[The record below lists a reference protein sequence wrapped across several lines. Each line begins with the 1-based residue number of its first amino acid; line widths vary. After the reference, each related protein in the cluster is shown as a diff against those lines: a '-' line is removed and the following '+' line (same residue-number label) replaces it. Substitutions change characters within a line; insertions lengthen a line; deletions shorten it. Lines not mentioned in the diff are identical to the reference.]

1 MSSLH
6 SRCGAASMLGA
17 PKPFVLGGTAR
28 VYERS
33 RPFVIRHIALEVEL
47 DTTKK
52 SVVGVATIDVERVDV
67 TASELCLDAVGFE
80 IDSAVF
86 VGKKKTAI
94 RYVYDGNTLRVPMPT
109 DVRTAKIRIAYRATP
124 ARGLYFLEPDEH
136 VQDRPR
142 QVWTQNQDEDAR
154 HWFPCHDKPHV
165 KMTFEIDVQVP
176 RGWFALSNG
185 ALVKRDDRP
194 GAKRWRYHWSMTESL
209 PSYLITLV
217 AGEFSEIDGGKAS
230 GVPVT
235 YLVPKGREAEG
246 KRTFRRTPEM
256 IEHFGKLIGVPYP
269 WNKYAQVVVSDFIFG
284 GMENTTATTMYEH
297 ILLDERAALDM
308 TSDDI
313 IAHELAHQWFGD
325 YVTCRDWSHG
335 WLNEGFATLFEHLD
349 REHHLGQDELY
360 YGLQDDFDAYLAE
373 AHGRY
378 RRPIVCQDYETPI
391 EVFDRHLYQKG
402 GLVLFML
409 RRLLGDE
416 TFFAGVRVYL
426 TRHARSIVETRDLMR
441 AMEDVSG
448 RTLEQFFEQW
458 VYRAGHPELEIKVE
472 HEGEVLTISVKQVQK
487 VDKETPCFAF
497 PLTIEVSPV
506 RGKPSR
512 HTRQVDKVSE
522 TIAIACPERPSFVS
536 IDPEFA
542 LLADLRLDV
551 PADMLRR
558 QLKGGSTVR
567 ARWVA
572 APALAKRADPPSI
585 EALGRALG
593 DDEEFWGVR
602 AKAAHALGETRLAAA
617 FDLLRS
623 NLGTKHPKVR
633 RAVVQAMGRF
643 RTPEAA
649 QELKPVALKDR
660 SYIVESDAAR
670 SLGQTRQSVAYET
683 LIEILD
689 RTAWGDII
697 RVGALD
703 GLAALRDDRAILH
716 VLART
721 RYGTKNRGRRAAIVA
736 LARLTTDRKHREA
749 LEELL
754 DDADP
759 YLRADVVRALVEMGD
774 AKSRSALSRRLD
786 REQDGRVRRRIRE
799 AFHEIGSRAKEIQA
813 ELRDEIDKLKTEQA
827 ELASKMK
834 KLEASLTKSK

>member
-17 PKPFVLGGTAR
+17 PRPFVLGGTAR
-28 VYERS
+28 VYERG
-33 RPFVIRHIALEVEL
+33 RPFVIRHLALEIDL
-47 DTTKK
+47 DTDKK
-52 SVVGVATIDVERVDV
+52 SVAGVATIDVERVDA
-67 TASELCLDAVGFE
+67 TAAELCLDAVAFDIE
-80 IDSAVF
+80 SAVF

-94 RYVYDGNTLRVPMPT
+94 RYVYDGNTLRLPIAA

-124 ARGLYFLEPDEH
+124 SRGLYFLEPDEH

-176 RGWFALSNG
+176 CGWFALSNG
-185 ALVKRDDRP
+185 ALVKRDDKP
-194 GAKRWRYHWSMTESL
+194 KAKRWRYQWSMTESL

-217 AGEFSEIDGGKAS
+217 AGEFSEIDGGKAA
-230 GVPVT
+230 GIPVT

-349 REHHLGQDELY
+349 REHHLGQEELY

-378 RRPIVCQDYETPI
+378 RRPIVCQDYEAPI
-391 EVFDRHLYQKG
+391 EIFDRHLYQKG

-441 AMEDVSG
+441 ALEDVSG
-448 RTLEQFFEQW
+448 RSLDQFFEQW
-458 VYRAGHPELEIKVE
+458 VYRAGHPELEVKVE
-472 HEGEVLTISVKQVQK
+472 HEDKVLTITVKQVQK
-487 VDKETPCFAF
+487 VDKETPCFVF
-497 PLTIEVSPV
+497 PLSFDVSPA
-506 RGKPSR
+506 RGKPMR
-512 HTRQVDKVSE
+512 HTRQIEKIWE
-522 TIAIACPERPSFVS
+522 TIAIPCPERPSFVS

-542 LLADLRLDV
+542 LLADVRLDV
-551 PADMLRR
+551 PADMLQR
-558 QLKGGSTVR
+558 QLKSGPTAR
-567 ARWVA
+567 ARWLA
-572 APALAKRADPPSI
+572 APALAKRADPPSMA
-585 EALGRALG
+585 ALGRTLA
-593 DDEEFWGVR
+593 DDDEFWGVR
-602 AKAAHALGETRLAAA
+602 AKAAHALGDTRLGAA
-617 FDLLRS
+617 FELLRS
-623 NLGTKHPKVR
+623 NLKTKHPKVR
-633 RAVVQAMGRF
+633 RAVVQAMGQF

-649 QELKPVALKDR
+649 QELKPIALKDR
-660 SYIVESDAAR
+660 SYFVESEAAR
-670 SLGQTRQSVAYET
+670 SLGKTRQTAAYET

-689 RTAWGDII
+689 RTAWGDIV

-703 GLAALRDDRAILH
+703 GLAALRDERAISH

-736 LARLTTDRKHREA
+736 LARLTTDRKYREA

-754 DDADP
+754 EDADP
-759 YLRADVVRALVEMGD
+759 YLRIDVVRALVEMGD
-774 AKSRSALSRRLD
+774 QKSRSVLARRLD

-799 AFHEIGSRAKEIQA
+799 AFHEIGARGKEIQA

-834 KLEASLTKSK
+834 KIEASLTKS

>member
-1 MSSLH
+1 
-6 SRCGAASMLGA
+6 MLGA
-17 PKPFVLGGTAR
+17 PRPFVLGGTPR
-28 VYERS
+28 VYERA
-33 RPFVIRHIALEVEL
+33 RPFLIRHLALEIDL
-47 DTTKK
+47 DIAKK
-52 SVVGVATIDVERVDV
+52 GVTGVAILDVERVD
-67 TASELCLDAVGFE
+67 TSASELCLDAVGFE
-80 IDSAVF
+80 IESASF
-86 VGKKKTAI
+86 VGKKRSPA
-94 RYVYDGNTLRVPMPT
+94 RYVYDGNTIRIPVAE

-142 QVWTQNQDEDAR
+142 QVWTQGQDEDAR
-154 HWFPCHDKPHV
+154 HWFPCHDKPHA

-185 ALVKRDDRP
+185 ALVKRDDKP
-194 GAKRWRYHWSMTESL
+194 NAKRWRFHWSMTDPL
-209 PSYLITLV
+209 PSYLVTLV
-217 AGEFSEIDGGKAS
+217 AGEFAELDGGKAA

-235 YLVPKGREAEG
+235 YLVPKGHEAEG

-256 IEHFGKLIGVPYP
+256 IDHFGKLLGVPYP

-297 ILLDERAALDM
+297 ILLDERAALDF

-360 YGLQDDFDAYLAE
+360 FGLQDDFDAYLAE

-378 RRPIVCQDYETPI
+378 RRAIVCQDYEAPI
-391 EVFDRHLYQKG
+391 EIFDRHLYQKG
-402 GLVLFML
+402 ALVLFML

-416 TFFAGVRVYL
+416 AFFGGVRVYL
-426 TRHARSIVETRDLMR
+426 KRHARSIVETRDLMR
-441 AMEDVSG
+441 ALEDVSG
-448 RTLEQFFEQW
+448 HGLEQFFEQW
-458 VYRAGHPELEIKVE
+458 VYRAGHPELEVKVE
-472 HEGEVLTISVKQVQK
+472 HEGQVLTIAVKQVQK

-497 PLTIEVSPV
+497 PLTFEVTPT
-506 RGKPSR
+506 RGKPVR
-512 HTRQVDKVSE
+512 HTRRIDKASD
-522 TIAIACPERPSFVS
+522 TIAIPCAERPSFVS

-542 LLADLRLDV
+542 VLADIRLDV

-558 QLKGGSTVR
+558 QLKSGPTAR
-567 ARWVA
+567 ARWLA
-572 APALAKRADPPSI
+572 ALALAKRADAPSVD
-585 EALGRALG
+585 ALGRALA

-602 AKAAHALGETRLAAA
+602 AKAAHALGQTRLGSA
-617 FDLLRS
+617 FELLRA
-623 NLGTKHPKVR
+623 NLKTKHPKVR
-633 RAVVQAMGRF
+633 RAVVSAIGHF
-643 RTPEAA
+643 RSPEAA

-660 SYIVESDAAR
+660 SYFVESEAAR
-670 SLGQTRQSVAYET
+670 ALGQTRQSSAYDT

-689 RTAWGDII
+689 RNAWADVI
-697 RVGALD
+697 RVGALE
-703 GLAALRDDRAILH
+703 GLAALRDERAVSH

-736 LARLTTDRKHREA
+736 LARLTTDRKYREA

-754 DDADP
+754 EDADP
-759 YLRADVVRALVEMGD
+759 YLRIDVVRALVEMGD
-774 AKSRSALSRRLD
+774 AKSRSALSRSLD
-786 REQDGRVRRRIRE
+786 REQDGRVRRRLRE
-799 AFHEIGSRAKEIQA
+799 ALHEIGARSKEVQA

-827 ELASKMK
+827 ELGAKMK
-834 KLEASLTKSK
+834 KLEASLAKS